1 MSPKCSCKRCPH
13 QDVPEEIFLN
23 LLKLLN
29 EWWVMEHHAMQFYN
43 GFGFISFIDPE
54 SSTSSPLELLRIS
67 APGTKATSISD
78 DLVVLAATCLYV
90 VSIKKLARAAI
101 GTNWHR
107 RALLS
112 NIQSM
117 ASSSS
122 SSSCLAT
129 VFDDGGDGGG
139 DDDCC

>member
-1 MSPKCSCKRCPH
+1 
-13 QDVPEEIFLN
+13 
-23 LLKLLN
+23 
-29 EWWVMEHHAMQFYN
+29 MQFYN

-54 SSTSSPLELLRIS
+54 SSTSSPLELPRIS
-67 APGTKATSISD
+67 AAGTKATSISD

>member
-1 MSPKCSCKRCPH
+1 MVGNGIPCHTTQC
-13 QDVPEEIFLN
+13 N
-23 LLKLLN
+23 
-29 EWWVMEHHAMQFYN
+29 FYN
-43 GFGFISFIDPE
+43 GSGFISFIDPE
-54 SSTSSPLELLRIS
+54 SSTSSPLELPRIS

-122 SSSCLAT
+122 SLCLAT
-129 VFDDGGDGGG
+129 DFDDGEDHADDDHD

>member
-1 MSPKCSCKRCPH
+1 MVGNGIPCYTAQC
-13 QDVPEEIFLN
+13 N
-23 LLKLLN
+23 
-29 EWWVMEHHAMQFYN
+29 FYN

-54 SSTSSPLELLRIS
+54 SSTSSPLELPRIS
-67 APGTKATSISD
+67 AAGTKATSISD

-122 SSSCLAT
+122 SSCHAT
-129 VFDDGGDGGG
+129 DFDDGEDHADDDD
-139 DDDCC
+139 DDDCCCC

>member
-1 MSPKCSCKRCPH
+1 
-13 QDVPEEIFLN
+13 
-23 LLKLLN
+23 
-29 EWWVMEHHAMQFYN
+29 MQFYN

-122 SSSCLAT
+122 SSSSLCLAT
-129 VFDDGGDGGG
+129 DFDDGEDHADDDD
-139 DDDCC
+139 DDDCCCC

>member
-1 MSPKCSCKRCPH
+1 MVGNGIPCHTTQC
-13 QDVPEEIFLN
+13 N
-23 LLKLLN
+23 
-29 EWWVMEHHAMQFYN
+29 FYN

-54 SSTSSPLELLRIS
+54 SSTSFPLELPRIS
-67 APGTKATSISD
+67 AAGTKATSISD

-122 SSSCLAT
+122 SSSSSLCLAT
-129 VFDDGGDGGG
+129 DFDDGEDHADDDHD